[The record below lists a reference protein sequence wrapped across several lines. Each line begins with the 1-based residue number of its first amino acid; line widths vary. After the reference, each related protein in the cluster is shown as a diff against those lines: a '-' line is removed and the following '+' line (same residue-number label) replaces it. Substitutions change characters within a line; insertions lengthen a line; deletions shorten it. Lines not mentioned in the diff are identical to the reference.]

1 MSAFEGVKV
10 LDCSQGLAGPMAAM
24 HLGDFGAEVLKIEP
38 LDGDWANGRPG
49 YLAWNRNKAILPL
62 DLAAPDDRGRF
73 DRLLAAADVLVVDHG
88 PAALAALA
96 LEGER
101 LTAARPGLVHLW
113 TPPFGTSGV
122 WSELPPH
129 HAMLTGLSGAAC
141 RQGAYADQ
149 PVWHVAPIVHYVQ
162 ALLAAG
168 AAAAAL
174 YERASTGLGQ
184 TVVVSGLHAMAEVA
198 CPMGAVDEMSFYR
211 GSPIGGSLSYRLY
224 QCGDGE
230 WLFLGALF
238 SHFFYAALDALDLLG
253 GGDMVDIGAAVQR
266 KLMSGPRDHWLAR
279 FRAHQVP
286 AGAVNRREDWLK
298 SEIIRANGLAAAL
311 DHPSLGAVEMPGVA
325 AKLERT
331 PGAVVRLPAPATED
345 EIAGFAAAPLPCAAK
360 AERKAAP
367 LAGVRVLDL
376 GTVIAGA
383 YAASILANFGADVVK
398 VESPDG
404 DPFRSGGGGFI
415 NYNRGKRGLGLDL
428 KAPKGRALFL
438 DLAKG
443 ADVVLDNYR
452 LGVRERLGVDYAA
465 LEAVNPRII
474 SCSANTYGSKGSD
487 AGQPGFDAV
496 LQAMS
501 GQMAAQGGGPGD
513 DPVFHSIPVNDV
525 TTAALTSF
533 AIIAA
538 LHARERTG
546 EGQNVETSLAAA
558 SATLQFG
565 ELVAF
570 ERAPAP
576 LLGSRDCVGASAL
589 DRYYRCSNGWLTLG
603 CSRPEHARALAA
615 ALGHAEWLERW
626 SPAASLAEPRD
637 GPLATEVARALAALE
652 RDAAVEMMAAAGVPC
667 APVLRGHETQR
678 SDFFWENGYYALYAH
693 PRGGELIGSRGFA
706 AFNGENAS
714 FDRLH
719 PGLGEHGVEV
729 LLDYGL
735 PRERIV
741 ELAQAGVI
749 FRG

>member
-24 HLGDFGAEVLKIEP
+24 HLADFGAEVLKIEP
-38 LDGDWANGRPG
+38 PDGDWAKDRPG
-49 YLAWNRNKAILPL
+49 YLAWNRNKALLPL
-62 DLAAPDDRGRF
+62 DLAAAEDRARF

-88 PAALAALA
+88 PTALAALG

-101 LTAARPGLVHLW
+101 LTAAHPGLVHLW
-113 TPPFGTSGV
+113 TPPFGTSGD

-141 RQGAYADQ
+141 RQGAYVDQ

-174 YERASTGLGQ
+174 YERASTGAGQ

-198 CPMGAVDEMSFYR
+198 CPMGALDEMSFYR

-266 KLMSGPRDHWLAR
+266 KLMSGPRDHWLAQ
-279 FRAHQVP
+279 FRAHHVP

-298 SEIIRANGLAAAL
+298 SEIIQANGLAVAL
-311 DHPSLGAVEMPGVA
+311 DHPSLGTVEMPGVA

-331 PGAVVRLPAPATED
+331 PGAVVRLPTPATED
-345 EIAGFAAAPLPCAAK
+345 EIAAFSAAPARRAPGAA
-360 AERKAAP
+360 RKSAP

-398 VESPDG
+398 VESPEG

-465 LEAVNPRII
+465 LAAVNPRII

-487 AGQPGFDAV
+487 ARQPGFDAV

-525 TTAALTSF
+525 ATAALTSF

-538 LHARERTG
+538 LYARERTG

-558 SATLQFG
+558 SASLQFG

-570 ERAPAP
+570 ESAPAP
-576 LLGSRDCVGASAL
+576 LLGSRDCIGASAL

-603 CSRPEHARALAA
+603 CTAPAHARSLAA

-626 SPAASLAEPRD
+626 PSTPALAEPRD
-637 GPLATEVARALAALE
+637 GPLAAEVARALAELE
-652 RDAAVEMMAAAGVPC
+652 RDAAVEMLAATGVPC
-667 APVLRGHETQR
+667 TPVLRGHETQR

-706 AFNGENAS
+706 AFNGKNAS

-719 PGLGEHGVEV
+719 PGLGEHGAEV

>member
-1 MSAFEGVKV
+1 MSAFAGVKV
-10 LDCSQGLAGPMAAM
+10 LDCSQGLVGPMAAM

-38 LDGDWANGRPG
+38 PSGDWAKARPG
-49 YLAWNRNKAILPL
+49 YLAWNRNKSILPL
-62 DLAAPDDRGRF
+62 DLTASEDRARF
-73 DRLLAAADVLVVDHG
+73 DRLVSAADVLVVDHA
-88 PAALAALA
+88 PSVLAALG
-96 LEGER
+96 LDGER
-101 LTAARPGLVHLW
+101 LTTAHPGLVHLW
-113 TPPFGTSGV
+113 TPPFGTSGA

-174 YERASTGLGQ
+174 YERASSGLGQ

-253 GGDMVDIGAAVQR
+253 GGDMVDIGAAVQA
-266 KLMSGPRDHWLAR
+266 KFMSGPRDHWLGR
-279 FRAHQVP
+279 LRAHHVP

-298 SEIIRANGLAAAL
+298 SEIIQANGLAVAL
-311 DHPSLGAVEMPGVA
+311 DHPTLGPVEMPGVA

-331 PGAVVRLPAPATED
+331 PGAVKRLPAAATED
-345 EIAGFAAAPLPCAAK
+345 QVAGFRTAPAPSTPK
-360 AERKAAP
+360 AERRSAP

-398 VESPDG
+398 VELPDG

-428 KAPKGRALFL
+428 KAPKGQALFL

-452 LGVRERLGVDYAA
+452 LGVRERLGVDYPA
-465 LEAVNPRII
+465 LAEVNPRII
-474 SCSANTYGSKGSD
+474 SCSANTYGSKGSN
-487 AGQPGFDAV
+487 ARQPGFDAV

-525 TTAALTSF
+525 ATAALTSF

-538 LHARERTG
+538 LYARERTG
-546 EGQNVETSLAAA
+546 EGQNIETSLAAA

-570 ERAPAP
+570 ESAPAAP
-576 LLGSRDCVGASAL
+576 LGSRDCIGASAL

-603 CSRPEHARALAA
+603 CIQPEHTRALAEV
-615 ALGHAEWLERW
+615 LGHPEWLDRW
-626 SPAASLAEPRD
+626 TPVTALAEPRD
-637 GPLATEVARALAALE
+637 GPLAAEVARALAALE
-652 RDAAVEMMAAAGVPC
+652 RDAAVDTLAAAGVPA

-678 SDFFWENGYYALYAH
+678 SEFFWENGYYALYAH

-706 AFNGENAS
+706 AFNGRNAS

-719 PGLGEHGVEV
+719 PGLGEHGAEV